1 MWGINSEMA
10 TVGELKARGYK
21 EGSIVRVHMH
31 NFISYDD
38 AVVYPGPKLNII
50 LGPNGT
56 KRVPL
61 APSPLFSHRWRLRDG
76 KICID
81 SRHLLDMRWLHQ
93 ISREI

>member
-1 MWGINSEMA
+1 MLRKRPLLLCVALKQTMA

-50 LGPNGT
+50 LGPNGI
-56 KRVPL
+56 PL
-61 APSPLFSHRWRLRDG
+61 LSISFSLIPWT
-76 KICID
+76 
-81 SRHLLDMRWLHQ
+81 
-93 ISREI
+93 

>member
-1 MWGINSEMA
+1 MA

-50 LGPNGT
+50 LGPNGI
-56 KRVPL
+56 PL
-61 APSPLFSHRWRLRDG
+61 LSISFSLIPWT
-76 KICID
+76 
-81 SRHLLDMRWLHQ
+81 
-93 ISREI
+93 